1 MTAATP
7 TPRTNCLLSRVL
19 RSQCVDAGPSRCP
32 SSGTWCV
39 TRLEHS
45 GALVVGLRATL
56 CHEFPSHLSVTPPL
70 LPFELP
76 DGALIRRFLDG
87 DERAFRMLYERHTPR
102 LKMTLQ
108 RLLGAR
114 RQDVEDVLQD
124 TWLAGCRGLH
134 GYRGDAKFSTWLTSI
149 GVRTTLNHLE
159 RRADRDTDITDDLP
173 APLTNGPATAID
185 LERALAALPD
195 HQRIVVVLH
204 DVEGFTHEEIGAQL
218 GMAAGTSK
226 ATLSRARQILRSAL
240 SEGVSNASR

>member
-1 MTAATP
+1 MT
-7 TPRTNCLLSRVL
+7 L
-19 RSQCVDAGPSRCP
+19 
-32 SSGTWCV
+32 
-39 TRLEHS
+39 
-45 GALVVGLRATL
+45 
-56 CHEFPSHLSVTPPL
+56 PL

-102 LKMTLQ
+102 LKMALQ
-108 RLLGAR
+108 RLLGLR
-114 RQDVEDVLQD
+114 RQDVDDVVQD

-134 GYRGDAKFSTWLTSI
+134 GFRGDAKFSTWLTSI
-149 GVRTTLNHLE
+149 GVRTTLTHLE
-159 RRADRDTDITDDLP
+159 QRGDRETEILDEMP
-173 APLTNGPATAID
+173 APLTNGPASAID

-226 ATLSRARQILRSAL
+226 ATLSRARQALRLAL
-240 SEGVSNASR
+240 SEGVSNAS